1 MIGALDTYVEI
12 ERPITSKNRLNE
24 DEITWELVEAAWVG
38 KRLKNASE
46 GISDD
51 QLNSKSLYELKTHY
65 LPDIKDSY
73 RINIDGEYFNIIG
86 HDSPFRSKT
95 ILTVELT
102 SYERRV

>member
-1 MIGALDTYVEI
+1 MIGTLDTYVEI

-24 DEITWELVEAAWVG
+24 EETTWELVEAVWVS

-51 QLNSKSLYELKTHY
+51 QLSSKYLYQLKTHY
-65 LPDIKDSY
+65 LPDIKDDY
-73 RINIDGEYFNIIG
+73 RINIEGELFNIIG
-86 HDSPFRSKT
+86 HESPFRSKT
-95 ILTVELT
+95 IITVEQT